1 MIDTTLPLTD
11 IHRHLDGNIR
21 PQTIL
26 ELGRQYNISL
36 PAQSLETLIPHVQVI
51 ANEPDLVSFL
61 TKLDWGVKV
70 LASLDACRRVAFE
83 NIEDAARN
91 GLHYVELRFS
101 PGYMAM
107 AHQLPVAG
115 VVEAVIDGVRE
126 GCRTFGVQAKLIGI
140 MSRTFGEAACQ
151 QELEAF
157 LAHRDQITAL
167 DLAGDELGFP
177 GSLFLSH
184 FNRARD
190 AGWHITVH
198 AGEAAGPESIW
209 QAIRELGAERIGHG
223 VKAIED
229 RALMDFLA
237 EQQIGIESCLT
248 SNIQTSTVAE
258 LAAHPLKTMAFVPA
272 LTLTIPAYRE
282 WISFTNIP
290 LPRQLLG
297 YPASKSARHRLM
309 VWKWLSSTQRKNAHC
324 EKKSQRS
331 NKNGWCKLHH
341 PFFMQGTKSRDVW
354 RIRCQLNQLHYLDCL
369 ACRNRIFTIAI

>member
-83 NIEDAARN
+83 NIEDAARH

-237 EQQIGIESCLT
+237 
-248 SNIQTSTVAE
+248 
-258 LAAHPLKTMAFVPA
+258 
-272 LTLTIPAYRE
+272 
-282 WISFTNIP
+282 
-290 LPRQLLG
+290 
-297 YPASKSARHRLM
+297 SKSARHRLM
-309 VWKWLSSTQRKNAHC
+309 VWKWLSSALRKNAHC
-324 EKKSQRS
+324 EKKSPRS
-331 NKNGWCKLHH
+331 NKMDGANCTIHFSCKA
-341 PFFMQGTKSRDVW
+341 QSRAMFGGFDA
-354 RIRCQLNQLHYLDCL
+354 QLNQLHYLDCL

>member
-1 MIDTTLPLTD
+1 
-11 IHRHLDGNIR
+11 
-21 PQTIL
+21 
-26 ELGRQYNISL
+26 
-36 PAQSLETLIPHVQVI
+36 
-51 ANEPDLVSFL
+51 
-61 TKLDWGVKV
+61 
-70 LASLDACRRVAFE
+70 
-83 NIEDAARN
+83 
-91 GLHYVELRFS
+91 
-101 PGYMAM
+101 M

-258 LAAHPLKTMAFVPA
+258 LAAHPLKTFLEHGIRASINTDDPGVQGVDIIHEYTVAAPAAGLSREQIRQAQINGLEMAF
-272 LTLTIPAYRE
+272 L
-282 WISFTNIP
+282 
-290 LPRQLLG
+290 
-297 YPASKSARHRLM
+297 SAEE
-309 VWKWLSSTQRKNAHC
+309 NAHC
-324 EKKSQRS
+324 EKKSPRS
-331 NKNGWCKLHH
+331 NKMDGANCTIHFHARHKVA
-341 PFFMQGTKSRDVW
+341 R
-354 RIRCQLNQLHYLDCL
+354 CL
-369 ACRNRIFTIAI
+369 ADSMPSSINSITWIAWLAGTGFSPSPFNASRIAA